1 MSEKSQSVHYVGV
14 PLPKNS
20 PPPPEKKLDLL
31 ESIETHEKNLL
42 EKLALQDK
50 VKEEIKMTKKVLEK
64 LYRVKA
70 DYEKAIERISESI
83 IEDEAAATLKEK
95 E

>member
-1 MSEKSQSVHYVGV
+1 MTEKSQSVHYT
-14 PLPKNS
+14 
-20 PPPPEKKLDLL
+20 PPTEKKPDLL

-50 VKEEIKMTKKVLEK
+50 VKEEIKVTKKVLEK

-83 IEDEAAATLKEK
+83 IEDEATAFNGEK
-95 E
+95 V